1 MIYSNAI
8 SVKLRMFQFKLLHRK
23 LALNPFLLKIGIKS
37 SDKCSFCGLEKETEL
52 HFFCKCRVARKLWNS
67 VGKQLLKE
75 DLNLEQSIY
84 DHSKIFCDDL
94 NFSLNKIFII
104 VKNFL
109 YVSRCKAEVIS
120 YQGCFNYIKE
130 IYYIEKS
137 IAQLRGK
144 ITVHNRMWSSIFVE
158 KFLH

>member
-1 MIYSNAI
+1 
-8 SVKLRMFQFKLLHRK
+8 MF
-23 LALNPFLLKIGIKS
+23 FLWIGKGNRIT
-37 SDKCSFCGLEKETEL
+37 L
-52 HFFCKCRVARKLWNS
+52 FCKCRVARKLWNS

-84 DHSKIFCDDL
+84 DHSKIFCDSL

-104 VKNFL
+104 VKKLL

-120 YQGCFNYIKE
+120 YQGCFNYLKE
-130 IYYIEKS
+130 KYYIERS
-137 IAQLRGK
+137 IAHLRGK
-144 ITVHNRMWSSIFVE
+144 ITVHNRMWSSILVE

>member
-1 MIYSNAI
+1 M
-8 SVKLRMFQFKLLHRK
+8 
-23 LALNPFLLKIGIKS
+23 
-37 SDKCSFCGLEKETEL
+37 EKETEL